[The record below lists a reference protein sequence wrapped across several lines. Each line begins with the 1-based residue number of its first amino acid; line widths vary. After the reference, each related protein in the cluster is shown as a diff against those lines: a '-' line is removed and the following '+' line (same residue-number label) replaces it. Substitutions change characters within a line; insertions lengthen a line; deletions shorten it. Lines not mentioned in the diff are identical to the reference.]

1 MLALPKGSVGYATV
15 TINTDM
21 VNSVKT
27 AAGGAVKTGD
37 SVPSGTVITI
47 DYGFQNTAALTFV
60 LYINNEK
67 VDESDLIGIG
77 EQTKT
82 YDYTVTS
89 DIDIQVRF

>member
-1 MLALPKGSVGYATV
+1 MHTV
-15 TINTDM
+15 TTNTDFL
-21 VNSVKT
+21 NSVTT
-27 AAGGAVKTGD
+27 ADGTVLKSGD

-47 DYGFQNTAALTFV
+47 DYGFPNTGGLFFV

-67 VDESDLIGIG
+67 VDSGGVDVGWL
-77 EQTKT
+77 TKT

>member
-1 MLALPKGSVGYATV
+1 MHTV
-15 TINTDM
+15 TTNTDFL
-21 VNSVKT
+21 NSVTT
-27 AAGGAVKTGD
+27 ADGTVLKSGD

-47 DYGFQNTAALTFV
+47 DYGSPNTAGLIFV

-77 EQTKT
+77 ELTKT

-89 DIDIQVRF
+89 DIDIQVRL